1 MRAFVETDLNTLI
14 SEVLVDLEEEVRTKN
29 AQISI
34 DKFPLLSVNPGLMK
48 PLFQNL
54 LSNALKYS
62 KKDTSPIIT
71 ITNEINT
78 LVNGRQSKEKERY
91 CRILIQ
97 DNGIGFDQ
105 KYAEEIFGMFKRLHH
120 NTEFQG
126 TGIGLALCKK
136 IVEQHKGY
144 ISARSKVNEG
154 STFIISLPMQQKEEA
169 VPVDSATQTH

>member
-1 MRAFVETDLNTLI
+1 
-14 SEVLVDLEEEVRTKN
+14 
-29 AQISI
+29 
-34 DKFPLLSVNPGLMK
+34 MK
-48 PLFQNL
+48 PLFHNL
-54 LSNALKYS
+54 IGNALKYS
-62 KKDTSPIIT
+62 KKDVEPLIKITSDISA
-71 ITNEINT
+71 NQ
-78 LVNGRQSKEKERY
+78 NGKTGKDPGHKY
-91 CRILIQ
+91 CRIFIE

-154 STFIISLPMQQKEEA
+154 STFIVSIPLHLQQESTVPIS
-169 VPVDSATQTH
+169 